1 MIGFNVPIYIK
12 ESIDCIKEAAESR
25 KICGDGAF
33 TKKCSEWMENK
44 FNAHKVLMTTSCTS
58 ALEMAAILLD
68 LKPGDEVIMPSYTFV
83 STADAFVM
91 VGAKV
96 VFVDVNPDTMNID
109 EEKIKE
115 AITDK
120 TKAIAVVHYAGIS
133 PDMDKVMKIAKEHNL
148 KVVED
153 AAQGFMAKYK
163 DKYLGTIGDIG
174 CYSFHETKN
183 YSMGEGGA
191 VVINDPD
198 LIERAEIIRE
208 KGTNRNKFFRGEID
222 KYTWVDYG
230 SSYLPS
236 ELNCAYLYPQLD
248 KAEEMIQK
256 PSFRENKGLGN
267 EVGYYI
273 FDYPAEKE
281 LYIRERIEY
290 IKKKSEN
297 SDDDFKVV
305 VFDLYD
311 IMIDILIKKG
321 YLEKCYQFE
330 KTKGFERVSK
340 SISNMLRITSS
351 DSLIVNHIRD
361 NTPEKAVVFIT
372 GIGKCYPILRSHTVL
387 NNLHQVI
394 DNVPVVLFYPGNYD
408 GQELVLFGEI
418 KDDNYYR
425 AFKLVD

>member
-91 VGAKV
+91 VGAKI
-96 VFVDVNPDTMNID
+96 VFVDINPKTMNID
-109 EEKIKE
+109 ENKIEE
-115 AITDK
+115 AITSK
-120 TKAIAVVHYAGIS
+120 TKAIVVVHYAGIS
-133 PDMDKVMKIAKEHNL
+133 PDMDRIMKIAKEHNL

-153 AAQGFMAKYK
+153 SAQGVMAKYK
-163 DKYLGTIGDIG
+163 DKYLGTIADLG

-191 VVINDPD
+191 IVINDPE

-236 ELNCAYLYPQLD
+236 ELNCAYLYPQLKD
-248 KAEEMIQK
+248 AEMINNDRLTSWNYYK
-256 PSFRENKGLGN
+256 DGL
-267 EVGYYI
+267 
-273 FDYPAEKE
+273 KE
-281 LYIRERIEY
+281 LEKDGCITLQYVPEYSEHNAHMFYIKAKNLEERTMLIEY
-290 IKKKSEN
+290 LKS
-297 SDDDFKVV
+297 KGIQA
-305 VFDLYD
+305 VFHYIPLH
-311 IMIDILIKKG
+311 
-321 YLEKCYQFE
+321 
-330 KTKGFERVSK
+330 
-340 SISNMLRITSS
+340 TSPAGM
-351 DSLIVNHIRD
+351 R
-361 NTPEKAVVFIT
+361 F
-372 GIGKCYPILRSHTVL
+372 GR
-387 NNLHQVI
+387 
-394 DNVPVVLFYPGNYD
+394 F
-408 GQELVLFGEI
+408 FGED
-418 KDDNYYR
+418 KYTTSESE
-425 AFKLVD
+425 KLVRLPMYYGLTRKEQDEVINAIKEFYKN